1 MKRTWSLG
9 IAVLVLAVAALLVLT
24 GCSSSATAPTPT
36 KAADKAAE
44 PTKAAAPAASTPATA
59 SQPAS
64 TKPIAVKVGLITP
77 LSGDVKTFG
86 ESVKNG
92 YDLAIEEA
100 NKSGKVQIT
109 TVVADS
115 KGDATEGV
123 NATTKLI
130 NQDKVNAVVGPVISR
145 VAIAVSEVINSNK
158 IFMIT
163 PTGTNPKIT
172 VDGGKR
178 KDFVYRACFIDPFQG
193 QVMAKFAT
201 NTLKAKTAGVLF
213 DISNDYSKGLAETFK
228 DAFEKAGGKVVSYE
242 SYGKDDVDFSAILTK
257 TGANN
262 PDVLFLPDYY
272 NKVSLIGRQA
282 KEKGVKS
289 TLLGVD
295 GWDSAELDAK
305 AVEGGYFSNH
315 YSPEDKRPEVQEW
328 TKKYQAK
335 FGTAPDAL
343 GTLSYDAANLLVA
356 AIEKAGGSDPA
367 KIRDAMASIKDFK
380 GVTGTLSFDKDGN
393 PIKSAVVLQIKDGKQ
408 KFVET
413 VNP

>member
-9 IAVLVLAVAALLVLT
+9 IAVLVLAVAALLVLA
-24 GCSSSATAPTPT
+24 GCSSTASAPSST
-36 KAADKAAE
+36 KAAE
-44 PTKAAAPAASTPATA
+44 PTKAAGAAASTSAPA
-59 SQPAS
+59 SQSGA
-64 TKPIAVKVGLITP
+64 KPIAVKVGLITP

-86 ESVKNG
+86 ESVKNA
-92 YDLAIEEA
+92 YDLAIDEA

-123 NATTKLI
+123 NAATKLV
-130 NQDKVNAVVGPVISR
+130 NQDKVNAIVGPVISR
-145 VAIAVSEVINSNK
+145 VAIAVSEVVNSSK
-158 IFMIT
+158 VFMIT
-163 PTGTNPKIT
+163 PTGTNPKVT

-178 KDFVYRACFIDPFQG
+178 KDFVFRACFIDPFQG

-201 NTLKAKTAGVLF
+201 GTLKAKTAGVLF

-228 DAFEKAGGKVVSYE
+228 AAFEQAGGKVVTYE

-257 TGANN
+257 TASNS

-282 KEKGVKS
+282 KEKGIKA

-295 GWDSAELDAK
+295 GWDSSDLDVK

-315 YSPEDKRPEVQEW
+315 YSADDSRPEVQEW
-328 TKKYQAK
+328 IKKYQAK
-335 FGTAPDAL
+335 YGTAPDAL

-356 AIEKAGGSDPA
+356 AVEKAGSNDPA

-380 GVTGTLSFDKDGN
+380 GVTGNLRA
-393 PIKSAVVLQIKDGKQ
+393 PR
-408 KFVET
+408 EC
-413 VNP
+413 